1 MPKKSQPEKSKP
13 ENLKPNNAKQVS
25 DPNSGMNTRDT
36 NASVANIGAPNTP
49 VKAPEQRSQTKGQPV
64 PFRGGGFAP
73 VSRPWMG
80 FVVFFVLIAFL
91 EAGTRIGFISALTMP
106 KPSDV
111 FNTFV
116 ELYNS
121 GLLWTHL
128 VPSLTRF
135 VIGAAIGSLVGVSL
149 GIAIGL
155 FSYVRAGLVPLIA
168 ALFPV
173 PKIALL
179 PLFVIWFGIDE
190 ASKYALIAF
199 GTFTPMVVA
208 TYGAVDNVDR
218 GLIRMGQSFNLSWF
232 SIVRKIVLPGA
243 MAGILS
249 GLRIALAIA
258 IILLVAA
265 EMLGAEYGI
274 GAYILQAGS
283 LYDLERLF
291 TGVAILSILGVFVNS
306 AIGLIE
312 KRVLRWRGV

>member
-1 MPKKSQPEKSKP
+1 MPKSLNKEMPQEPKHKP
-13 ENLKPNNAKQVS
+13 
-25 DPNSGMNTRDT
+25 
-36 NASVANIGAPNTP
+36 ASS
-49 VKAPEQRSQTKGQPV
+49 EQGITI

-80 FVVFFVLIAFL
+80 FLVFFVLIVFL
-91 EAGTRIGFISALTMP
+91 EIGTQTGFISNLTIP

-111 FNTFV
+111 FKNFV
-116 ELYNS
+116 ELYAS

-128 VPSLTRF
+128 VPSLSRF
-135 VIGAAIGSLVGVSL
+135 VIGSIIGVTIGVSL

-155 FSYVRAGLVPLIA
+155 FSYVRAGLVPFIA

-190 ASKYALIAF
+190 TSKYALIAF

-218 GLIRMGQSFNLSWF
+218 TLIRMGQSFNLSWF

-274 GAYILQAGS
+274 GAYILEAGS

-291 TGVAILSILGVFVNS
+291 TGVAILSILGVVVNT
-306 AIGLIE
+306 AIGFVE
-312 KRVLRWRGV
+312 KRLLSWRV